1 MINLASIVQKSH
13 RSPIITLIKKS
24 ILDLNQS
31 GGINQVSRFFEMKT
45 SQNNSVSKNN
55 SGFRK
60 SISHS

>member
-1 MINLASIVQKSH
+1 MIKLALIVQKRQ
-13 RSPIITLIKKS
+13 RSPIIALIKQI

>member
-1 MINLASIVQKSH
+1 MTGIDRVGTDCAKDTAK
-13 RSPIITLIKKS
+13 PIIALIKQT

-55 SGFRK
+55 
-60 SISHS
+60 

>member
-1 MINLASIVQKSH
+1 MALIVQKRQ
-13 RSPIITLIKKS
+13 RSPIIALIKQT

>member
-1 MINLASIVQKSH
+1 MALIVQKRQ
-13 RSPIITLIKKS
+13 RSPIVALIKQT

>member
-31 GGINQVSRFFEMKT
+31 SGINQVLRFFETKT

-55 SGFRK
+55 
-60 SISHS
+60 

>member
-1 MINLASIVQKSH
+1 MIELALIVQKIQ
-13 RSPIITLIKKS
+13 RSPIIALIKRT

-55 SGFRK
+55 
-60 SISHS
+60 

>member
-1 MINLASIVQKSH
+1 MIKLALIVQKRQ
-13 RSPIITLIKKS
+13 RSPIIALIKQT

>member
-1 MINLASIVQKSH
+1 MALIVQKRQ
-13 RSPIITLIKKS
+13 RSPIIALIKQI